1 MFGVD
6 DAHWVDQHSWS
17 FFLDLAKEDKAIVLL
32 SMMPLVFSKDKK
44 SRPKA
49 MEELMQLPGSKVLHL
64 KPLKPEKMVEIACI
78 LLGVDELP
86 KPIEDIIREKTHG
99 IPLFAEELVESML
112 ERNILNFHSVVKPG
126 KLGKGTQG
134 RKIQWLR
141 KVSCTL
147 NENVSLSDI
156 PIPESINEMIQS
168 RVDHLPA
175 TAQLTIK
182 CAAVIGT
189 TFTKSMLKGI
199 IPKQFESTLD
209 NSIRL
214 LQTPGIIRCAVA
226 EAYKMAIDDGNVD
239 DFLDNQNLYCPC
251 LEHIKHYKSGTSM
264 SGNRNILIDE
274 QNLDHCETLQFSHPI
289 FQETIYGLWTEK
301 QCIQL
306 HEKAALFLES
316 QAHKCKSCGGGG
328 FIAGGQNAQ
337 FMKKMS
343 GPGGSGK
350 GKMSGNIRAFMG
362 LHGRKARERR
372 RNKVAPSREQ
382 NELLPPTPHR
392 GRRQSTFSSQV
403 QHRNSSFGSINWACG
418 GRVSAMSRT
427 GPGMSSVMSRN
438 GTGSLTR
445 QNSSNQ
451 SNSWNPLTSS
461 IVNVDLQNCQCADV
475 LAHVYPQLI
484 IHWKAT
490 GNMPKTVH
498 YLIEAANAAITTNN
512 DMEALALLDEAK
524 EIMQKSKKKLLS
536 EHEMAVF
543 ESSYGQVSFMYL

>member
-1 MFGVD
+1 MD
-6 DAHWVDQHSWS
+6 DAHWIDQHSWS

-44 SRPKA
+44 SCPKA
-49 MEELMQLPGSKVLHL
+49 MEELMKLPGSKILHL
-64 KPLKPEKMVEIACI
+64 KPLKPEKMVELACI

-112 ERNILNFHSVVKPG
+112 ERNVLNFHSVVKPSKVAG
-126 KLGKGTQG
+126 YG
-134 RKIQWLR
+134 RKIQWIR

-156 PIPESINEMIQS
+156 PIPESINEMILS

-175 TAQLTIK
+175 TAKLTIK
-182 CAAVIGT
+182 CASVIGT

-199 IPKQFESTLD
+199 IPKQFESTFD

-214 LQTPGIIRCAVA
+214 LQGPGIVRCAVA
-226 EAYKMAIDDGNVD
+226 EAYKLAVDDGNED
-239 DFLDNQNLYCPC
+239 LFLENQNLYCPC
-251 LEHIKHYKSGTSM
+251 LEYIQQHRSVDSVD
-264 SGNRNILIDE
+264 GNKNVFIDE
-274 QNLDHCETLQFSHPI
+274 QNLDNCETLQFSHPI

-328 FIAGGQNAQ
+328 FIVGGQNAQ
-337 FMKKMS
+337 YTKKMS
-343 GPGGSGK
+343 TANNGSGK

-362 LHGRKARERR
+362 LQGRKARERR
-372 RNKVAPSREQ
+372 RNKIVPSGEAMG
-382 NELLPPTPHR
+382 PR
-392 GRRQSTFSSQV
+392 GQHPSIFSSNK
-403 QHRNSSFGSINWACG
+403 RNSSIGSMPVNNL
-418 GRVSAMSRT
+418 VSNARFST
-427 GPGMSSVMSRN
+427 ASRN
-438 GTGSLTR
+438 GIGWTR
-445 QNSSNQ
+445 RRSSSNHSNQ
-451 SNSWNPLTSS
+451 WNAMSNS
-461 IVNVDLQNCQCADV
+461 IEDVDFQNCQCANV

-484 IHWKAT
+484 IHWKTA
-490 GNMPKTVH
+490 GNVQKTVH
-498 YLIEAANAAITTNN
+498 YLIEAANAAIATNN

-524 EIMQKSKKKLLS
+524 EIIQKSKKKLLS

-543 ESSYGQVSFMYL
+543 ESSYGQV

>member
-6 DAHWVDQHSWS
+6 DAHWIDQYSWS

-32 SMMPLVFSKDKK
+32 SMMPLVFSKDQK
-44 SRPKA
+44 SCPKA
-49 MEELMQLPGSKVLHL
+49 MEKLMQLPGSKVLHL
-64 KPLKPEKMVEIACI
+64 KPLKPEKMVELACT

-86 KPIEDIIREKTHG
+86 GPIEDIIREKTHG

-112 ERNILNFHSVVKPG
+112 ERNVLNFHSVVKPS
-126 KLGKGTQG
+126 KLGGTHG

-147 NENVSLSDI
+147 NTSISLSDI
-156 PIPESINEMIQS
+156 PIPESINEMILS
-168 RVDHLPA
+168 RVDHLPT

-182 CAAVIGT
+182 CAAIIGT
-189 TFTKSMLKGI
+189 TFSKSMLRGI
-199 IPKQFESTLD
+199 IPKQFESTFD

-214 LQTPGIIRCAVA
+214 LQAPGIIRCAVA
-226 EAYKMAIDDGNVD
+226 EAYKMAIDDGNED
-239 DFLDNQNLYCPC
+239 HFLDNQNLYCPC
-251 LEHIKHYKSGTSM
+251 LEHIKHYQSGSSM
-264 SGNRNILIDE
+264 QDEKNVFINE

-306 HEKAALFLES
+306 HEKAAVFLES

-328 FIAGGQNAQ
+328 FVAGGQNSPY
-337 FMKKMS
+337 MKKRNDS
-343 GPGGSGK
+343 GGNAK

-372 RNKVAPSREQ
+372 RNKVAPSKEL
-382 NELLPPTPHR
+382 NESSFNRT
-392 GRRQSTFSSQV
+392 RRQSVFSNPV
-403 QHRNSSFGSINWACG
+403 QHKRSSIGSMNW
-418 GRVSAMSRT
+418 VSNARFSTMSRT
-427 GPGMSSVMSRN
+427 GTASSSRR
-438 GTGSLTR
+438 T
-445 QNSSNQ
+445 SSNQ
-451 SNSWNPLTSS
+451 SDQWHPMTSS
-461 IVNVDLQNCQCADV
+461 MADVDLQNCQCADI

-484 IHWKAT
+484 IHWKAA
-490 GNMPKTVH
+490 GNTEKTVH
-498 YLIEAANAAITTNN
+498 YLIEAGNAAIATNN

-543 ESSYGQVSFMYL
+543 ESSYGQVSWKN